1 MRIYGPNGTTL
12 GTPASQAR
20 RTGSGTFVLP
30 DTSSAQETR
39 SAAAPKSAT
48 NIDGLLALQGVE
60 EDPVERRKRS
70 VARGRTAL
78 DVLDDLKMGLLSG
91 NLDASTVMRLRDAA
105 ANLKSSS
112 GDAGLDAVLAEI
124 ELRVEVE
131 LAKAGQAYHSSHQ
144 LRRFLLLPRVVAA
157 LGGENVLQI
166 LLGPIA
172 QRIDRAGERQPEL
185 RDRILDRH
193 GHGRDGMAPEQAV
206 AFERFEDLAQH
217 LLPFDRAAQLI
228 EAHRLLAQQQ
238 EDQHRPFVADPVED
252 LASRAVRCVDVGFHR
267 RSSESMFVK

>member
-30 DTSSAQETR
+30 DTSSAQEAR
-39 SAAAPKSAT
+39 SAAAPKAAA
-48 NIDGLLALQGVE
+48 NIDALLALQGV

-112 GDAGLDAVLAEI
+112 GDAGLDAVLSEI

-131 LAKAGQAYHSSHQ
+131 LAKAGQA
-144 LRRFLLLPRVVAA
+144 
-157 LGGENVLQI
+157 
-166 LLGPIA
+166 
-172 QRIDRAGERQPEL
+172 
-185 RDRILDRH
+185 
-193 GHGRDGMAPEQAV
+193 
-206 AFERFEDLAQH
+206 
-217 LLPFDRAAQLI
+217 
-228 EAHRLLAQQQ
+228 
-238 EDQHRPFVADPVED
+238 
-252 LASRAVRCVDVGFHR
+252 
-267 RSSESMFVK
+267 

>member
-12 GTPASQAR
+12 GAPASQAK

-39 SAAAPKSAT
+39 SAAAPKAAA
-48 NIDGLLALQGVE
+48 NIDALLALQGVE
-60 EDPVERRKRS
+60 EDLVERRKRS

-112 GDAGLDAVLAEI
+112 GDPGLDAVLSEI

-131 LAKAGQAYHSSHQ
+131 LAKAGQA
-144 LRRFLLLPRVVAA
+144 
-157 LGGENVLQI
+157 
-166 LLGPIA
+166 
-172 QRIDRAGERQPEL
+172 
-185 RDRILDRH
+185 
-193 GHGRDGMAPEQAV
+193 
-206 AFERFEDLAQH
+206 
-217 LLPFDRAAQLI
+217 
-228 EAHRLLAQQQ
+228 
-238 EDQHRPFVADPVED
+238 
-252 LASRAVRCVDVGFHR
+252 
-267 RSSESMFVK
+267 